1 MRFGVREICNVTF
14 RPLQAVDFGDQHFE
28 KYQPCLFMD
37 TATTSTI
44 EGAATTVYAQG
55 GRGNAR
61 LIAWEGERTVTVTFT
76 DSLISEISF
85 AMLSGAGMTTA
96 TEKDPATVHMQ
107 YDLGIGDDGALD
119 TIPAS
124 EFQAGDKLKENGGAG
139 KTGDVQYAY
148 AYILGDSGAAEYY
161 ISAPVTLAAIKG
173 GKIAE
178 EGVTVTLPSG
188 VTIPE
193 KYYGNVMR
201 VDYYVETAKAR
212 ELTVDVENFAGYYYI
227 EADTLFRDEATG
239 SDVPAQ
245 FVIPRGKIQSNFT
258 FTMAA
263 TGDPSTFDFTVD
275 AFPAYPRFQTG
286 EKKKVLFLLQVIG
299 ESGESEHN
307 CTTGQTTW
315 NADGTLA

>member
-1 MRFGVREICNVTF
+1 
-14 RPLQAVDFGDQHFE
+14 
-28 KYQPCLFMD
+28 
-37 TATTSTI
+37 
-44 EGAATTVYAQG
+44 
-55 GRGNAR
+55 
-61 LIAWEGERTVTVTFT
+61 
-76 DSLISEISF
+76 
-85 AMLSGAGMTTA
+85 MLSGAGMTTA

-148 AYILGDSGAAEYY
+148 AYILGDSGAAEHY
-161 ISAPVTLAAIKG
+161 ISAPVTLAATKG
-173 GKIAE
+173 GEIAT

-275 AFPAYPRFQTG
+275 AFPAYPRFQAG